1 MLIQQHHYQA
11 VPAQADFSYDDAGG
25 DHSVVAE
32 QPPQGSGTNG
42 VVVANGISTAALLE
56 CEFFPNSTPIH
67 FQFKNTCTVPA
78 STIQAT
84 A

>member
-25 DHSVVAE
+25 DPVVAE
-32 QPPQGSGTNG
+32 QPPQSSGANG

-56 CEFFPNSTPIH
+56 CEFFPLL
-67 FQFKNTCTVPA
+67 K
-78 STIQAT
+78 
-84 A
+84 